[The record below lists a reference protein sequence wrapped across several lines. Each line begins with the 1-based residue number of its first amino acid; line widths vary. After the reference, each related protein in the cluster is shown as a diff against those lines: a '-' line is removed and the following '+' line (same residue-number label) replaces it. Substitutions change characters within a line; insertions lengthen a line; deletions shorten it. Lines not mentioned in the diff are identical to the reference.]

1 MANHLKTEKYYA
13 SNNSTSTI
21 MSLLKITQALWCSAI
36 LLMGSAPSLFGQY
49 IKVDEANSPYVSK
62 PLVKNDPA
70 YADFN
75 TEQIA
80 LIMAKAPQGAT
91 IYFPAGDYH
100 FNGSAMPNRGTIES
114 SQTGQLFRGD
124 GVGTTRI
131 IQHNAQR
138 DFGFRARSDFKRVPA
153 ATLRIRHKGCRI
165 EQLTIKLAD
174 QLPPKT
180 IAGTAA
186 ISIAHI
192 VYFPDHNV
200 GIVETTGDASTGNFL
215 LDHVVVTQVDIGENN
230 TGGILAQRFF
240 EVGIDIQGSGG
251 HIRASHI
258 NRLDARTG
266 IRLDNG
272 NHCGQ
277 GEYQFESIY
286 SMGNPA
292 VFTDGIFFD
301 WAGGQGPSIH
311 NSSCSFTS
319 GIFAGPK
326 GKYGDRLNPYPEAIV
341 KRRPEKDWDWFTIHD
356 HYVVDQP
363 NENQRRE
370 WYGLPRYSE
379 IVRIGSQPR
388 TGGKEWTVGE
398 DFVIEQID
406 TGAYQGAAKIIWK
419 GDRPSP
425 SSVYYVTYQQ
435 EAAYRVHDLEWGN
448 AINFSCQEANQ
459 VNGFAIK
466 FDDQETGYLNPDF
479 RFGIGY
485 NFLFS
490 GNFIINGNIEFNGHT
505 DNINISGL
513 TSGVCNIV
521 LKGADKN
528 RMVSRISV
536 NNSTFNH
543 LVVGDYTHQVK
554 AANNF
559 LDNTYQI
566 HAQPGNRQE
575 ELLNEKKLHFDDLG
589 KVELLYTP

>member
-1 MANHLKTEKYYA
+1 MT
-13 SNNSTSTI
+13 
-21 MSLLKITQALWCSAI
+21 LLKITQVWWCCAV
-36 LLMGSAPSLFGQY
+36 LLLVSAPSLYGQY
-49 IKVDEANSPYVSK
+49 IKVDEADSQYVGK

-80 LIMAKAPQGAT
+80 LIMMSAPKGAT

-114 SQTGQLFRGD
+114 SQRGQIFRGD

-138 DFGFRARSDFKRVPA
+138 DFGFQARPDFKRVPA
-153 ATLRIRHKGCRI
+153 ATLRVRHKGCRV

-174 QLPPKT
+174 QLAPKT
-180 IAGTAA
+180 IAGSAA

-200 GIVETTGDASTGNFL
+200 GIVETTGDSSTGNFL
-215 LDHVVVTQVDIGENN
+215 LDHVVVTNVDIGENH

-251 HIRASHI
+251 HIRVANV

-286 SMGNPA
+286 SMGNPS
-292 VFTDGIFFD
+292 VFTDGVFFD
-301 WAGGQGPSIH
+301 WVGGQAPSIH

-341 KRRPEKDWDWFTIHD
+341 KRRPEKDWDWLTIHD
-356 HYVVDQP
+356 HYVVDRP
-363 NENQRRE
+363 DENQRRE

-388 TGGKEWTVGE
+388 TGGNEWILGE

-406 TGAYQGAAKIIWK
+406 TGAYQGAVKIIWK
-419 GDRPSP
+419 GERPSP
-425 SSVYYVTYQQ
+425 TSVYYVTYRQ

-466 FDDQETGYLNPDF
+466 FDDQETGYRNPDF

-490 GNFIINGNIEFNGHT
+490 GNFIINGNIVFNGHV
-505 DNINISGL
+505 DDINISGL
-513 TSGVCNIV
+513 TSGVCNIM
-521 LKGADKN
+521 LQGADKN
-528 RMVSRISV
+528 RPVSRISV

-543 LVVGDYTHQVK
+543 LVVGDYTHQIK
-554 AANNF
+554 GTNNF
-559 LDNTYQI
+559 IDNTYQI
-566 HAQPGNRQE
+566 HAQPGMKQDV
-575 ELLNEKKLHFDDLG
+575 LLDEKKLQFDDLD
-589 KVELLYTP
+589 KVELLYSR